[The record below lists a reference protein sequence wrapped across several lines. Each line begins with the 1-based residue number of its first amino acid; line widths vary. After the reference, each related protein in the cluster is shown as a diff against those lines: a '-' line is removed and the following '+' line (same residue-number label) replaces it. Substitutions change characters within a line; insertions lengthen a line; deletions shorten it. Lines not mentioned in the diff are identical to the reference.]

1 MEAAAAAAAND
12 AVRDGLPPP
21 PIVAEAAAVSV
32 AGRQQLVWTVNV
44 TAPGLVSLGSE
55 ITWPKRDEERSLA
68 VGQELDTRLKALAQM
83 DPLSPDWAVPRDQ
96 IVARAE
102 LRRLCLLVGQ
112 VKDKRLKA
120 VLAAE
125 DGRRVGGLQAS
136 LVALLH
142 ERSHSVQELA
152 VAALTRLWALSG
164 AGAVAGM
171 GGTGAAG
178 DAYGGASDPLL
189 DLLDTHDAA
198 SRAVCSL
205 VAAAA
210 AKAPARV
217 LPRLFSRLDGHA
229 RAGDGGDGSGGGGG
243 LGAGAGAGGKGGAAR
258 RNALQVIEEI
268 LRLCPEV
275 AGRGNVEAPGGVGPT
290 DGLGGESSS
299 GSSAYGA
306 GGGTGGTGAVS
317 VLGEELGRRLLQHLG
332 DDELDIRS
340 RSVPHTTLSPNRD
353 HWPLPT

>member
-1 MEAAAAAAAND
+1 MVAAVADLSNQLSELSEVKLMETAAAAAAKD

-21 PIVAEAAAVSV
+21 PIVAEAATISV

-55 ITWPKRDEERSLA
+55 STWPKRDEERSLA
-68 VGQELDTRLKALAQM
+68 VGKELDARLQALAQM
-83 DPLSPDWAVPRDQ
+83 DPLSPEWAVPRDQ

-125 DGRRVGGLQAS
+125 DGRRIGGLQAS

-142 ERSHSVQELA
+142 DRSHSVQELA
-152 VAALTRLWALSG
+152 VAALTRLWTLTG
-164 AGAVAGM
+164 AGAAAGM
-171 GGTGAAG
+171 GGAGATG
-178 DAYGGASDPLL
+178 DSYGGASDPLL

-210 AKAPARV
+210 AKTPARV

-229 RAGDGGDGSGGGGG
+229 NAADSSGGGGG
-243 LGAGAGAGGKGGAAR
+243 GSGVG
-258 RNALQVIEEI
+258 
-268 LRLCPEV
+268 
-275 AGRGNVEAPGGVGPT
+275 GGVALR
-290 DGLGGESSS
+290 DGM
-299 GSSAYGA
+299 
-306 GGGTGGTGAVS
+306 
-317 VLGEELGRRLLQHLG
+317 RCR
-332 DDELDIRS
+332 
-340 RSVPHTTLSPNRD
+340 
-353 HWPLPT
+353 